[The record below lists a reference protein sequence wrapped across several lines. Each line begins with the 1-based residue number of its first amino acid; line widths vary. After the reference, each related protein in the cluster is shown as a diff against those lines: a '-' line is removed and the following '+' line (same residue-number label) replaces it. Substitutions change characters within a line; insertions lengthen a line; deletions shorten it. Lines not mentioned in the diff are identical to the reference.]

1 MGGGGRGGEVAEKS
15 GLGCGGGLQESV
27 SFDGRGD
34 AALEGFPG
42 PAMAV
47 AGDEVVGCVAKAGGD
62 QAKDS
67 YEGKREAEQ
76 G

>member
-1 MGGGGRGGEVAEKS
+1 M
-15 GLGCGGGLQESV
+15 

-34 AALEGFPG
+34 AAVEGFPG

-67 YEGKREAEQ
+67 YKAKWEAEQ